1 MVSAAA
7 EELTGLKDLKL
18 RITAF
23 NRTLVPDA
31 GAEIVR
37 GAMAWMGR
45 GLEVRLRVVKC
56 GLREVVREVTILP
69 DDLVGYMS
77 ERMKQLVMEEPY
89 RGDGSGS

>member
-37 GAMAWMGR
+37 GAMAWMSR

-77 ERMKQLVMEEPY
+77 ERRKQLVMEEPY
-89 RGDGSGS
+89 RGDSSGS